1 MDVGHTSWYQQPV
14 FDKISTRLLEHK
26 NVQWRKALKLFDRL
40 LEEWI
45 LVKETRM
52 VGNVRLYFVIAVV
65 NVFCT
70 TLTVLFV
77 TNSLGGRCDDRPGSL
92 RIQFSVRLYHD
103 WYQRQKDQNGFVS
116 VLIWYETLFV
126 SFKSWRQRMI
136 LLQALQWFWSN
147 PTQSMDRL
155 FKVEVAGI
163 SFQILISSL
172 GISFQRSP
180 GKNSIFSSTCQQH
193 WCGTQPSDRD
203 GLPQV
208 GLHRLGQVIPGD
220 RIPQIVSTPWVT

>member
-1 MDVGHTSWYQQPV
+1 
-14 FDKISTRLLEHK
+14 
-26 NVQWRKALKLFDRL
+26 
-40 LEEWI
+40 
-45 LVKETRM
+45 M

-77 TNSLGGRCDDRPGSL
+77 TNSLGGRCDDRPGFYVFLGQSFQPVF
-92 RIQFSVRLYHD
+92 ISAK
-103 WYQRQKDQNGFVS
+103 RQKS
-116 VLIWYETLFV
+116 ETKMDLYLYRFG
-126 SFKSWRQRMI
+126 I
-136 LLQALQWFWSN
+136 NLLLQALRWFWSN

-193 WCGTQPSDRD
+193 
-203 GLPQV
+203 
-208 GLHRLGQVIPGD
+208 
-220 RIPQIVSTPWVT
+220 